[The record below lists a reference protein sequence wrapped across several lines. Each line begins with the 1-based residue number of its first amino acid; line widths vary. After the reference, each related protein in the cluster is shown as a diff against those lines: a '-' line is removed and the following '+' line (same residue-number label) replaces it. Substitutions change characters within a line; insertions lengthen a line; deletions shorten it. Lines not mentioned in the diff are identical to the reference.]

1 MISLNRQSEQRPQ
14 RSNSSHIA
22 QDKLPRS
29 SSIPQKISK
38 TSVLPLIAELCQQL
52 NQRQLNYCHWKS
64 NAALDRSAN
73 GKNDLDLLIA
83 RSDVQEFTAILYGLG
98 FKDARLPAARELPG
112 ILNYYGYDQATEKF
126 VHVHAHYQLILG
138 HDATKNYRLPI
149 EEAYLQSSNI
159 VGNLFKVPSLE
170 FEFIVFVMRMILK
183 HSSWDSILGFQGA
196 LTNTEQQELDFLTTQ
211 IDQAQVALILQ
222 TYLSFIDIHQFQI
235 WAKSLQPGYS
245 KLSRML
251 VHQQLL
257 SVLNAHGRQPHWQD
271 ISLKIWRRFFWGVRR
286 YVFQQ
291 RTRKRFAS
299 GGLMI
304 AIVGGDGS
312 GKSTA
317 VNELSRWL
325 GKTFETKQAH
335 LGKPPWSLATLVLR
349 ALSKAGRAL
358 GVMSTQHISVQS
370 LGNNPLH
377 RFPGYLWL
385 LRHVFMARDRY
396 RLYRTARR
404 WATNGRVVIC
414 DRYPLS
420 QIKLMDGIQA
430 GVVLETIK
438 TNVAMRFLINLE
450 AKFYSHISP
459 PDVVIVL
466 RVDPEIAIQRRLED
480 EPGWIRD
487 RSQEIWTIDW
497 SQKNCYVIDAGQ
509 PQEKVLADI
518 KTLVWSQ
525 L

>member
-1 MISLNRQSEQRPQ
+1 MNNLNRQSGQLQQ
-14 RSNSSHIA
+14 RSDLSHIA
-22 QDKLPRS
+22 FDELPLP
-29 SSIPQKISK
+29 SSISQEKAEL
-38 TSVLPLIAELCQQL
+38 SVLPLIAQLCQQL

-83 RSDVQEFTAILYGLG
+83 RSDVQEFTTILYGLG
-98 FKDARLPAARELPG
+98 FKDARLPTVRELPG

-138 HDATKNYRLPI
+138 HDTTKNYRLPI
-149 EEAYLQSSNI
+149 EAAYLQSSTI
-159 VGNLFKVPSLE
+159 LGNLFKVPSLE
-170 FEFIVFVMRMILK
+170 FEYIVFVMRMVLK

-196 LTNTEQQELDFLTTQ
+196 LTTTEQQELDFLTTQ
-211 IDQAQVALILQ
+211 IDDAQVALILQ
-222 TYLSFIDIHQFQI
+222 QHLPFIDIHQFRI
-235 WAKSLQPGYS
+235 WAGSLQPGYS
-245 KLSRML
+245 PLSRMR

-257 SVLNAHGRQPHWQD
+257 SVLNAHARQPHWQD
-271 ISLKIWRRFFWGVRR
+271 ISLKIWRRFLWGVRR
-286 YVFQQ
+286 YVFQR

-304 AIVGGDGS
+304 AVVGGDGS

-325 GKTFETKQAH
+325 GKTFETNQLH
-335 LGKPPWSLATLVLR
+335 LGKPPWSLTTFVLR
-349 ALSKAGRAL
+349 ALSKTGRTL
-358 GVMSTQHISVQS
+358 GMMPKQPISVQS
-370 LGNNPLH
+370 LGNDSLH

-414 DRYPLS
+414 DRYPLP
-420 QIKLMDGIQA
+420 QIKLMDRIQA
-430 GVVLETIK
+430 GVVLETVK
-438 TNVAMRFLINLE
+438 TNVIMRFLINLE
-450 AKFYSHISP
+450 AKFYSHILP
-459 PDVVIVL
+459 PDIVIVL
-466 RVDPEIAIQRRLED
+466 RVDPEIAIQRRMED
-480 EPGWIRD
+480 DPDWIRD
-487 RSQEIWTIDW
+487 RAQEIWNIDW
-497 SQKNCYVIDAGQ
+497 SQDNCHVIDAGQ
-509 PQEKVLADI
+509 PQEKVLVDI
-518 KTLVWSQ
+518 KALVWSQ